1 MTTRRKQRSKKQQ
14 EQLDGYLEDAM
25 TTNTETLVE
34 QAIST
39 MSSRLEQATD
49 DASYW
54 ESRAREVELKLNLAE
69 SVIAEIAS
77 WNTVDLEDL
86 RGLAKMYL
94 NGRG

>member
-1 MTTRRKQRSKKQQ
+1 MTTRRSKKQQ
-14 EQLDGYLEDAM
+14 EQLDGYLEDIM

-39 MSSRLEQATD
+39 VGARLQQAQD
-49 DASYW
+49 DAHFW
-54 ESRAREVELKLNLAE
+54 EQRAKEAETKLNLAE

-94 NGRG
+94 RERG

>member
-1 MTTRRKQRSKKQQ
+1 
-14 EQLDGYLEDAM
+14 M

-39 MSSRLEQATD
+39 MGDRLQQAQS
-49 DASYW
+49 DAEFW
-54 ESRAREVELKLNLAE
+54 EHRAQQAETRLNLAE

-94 NGRG
+94 REQKLG